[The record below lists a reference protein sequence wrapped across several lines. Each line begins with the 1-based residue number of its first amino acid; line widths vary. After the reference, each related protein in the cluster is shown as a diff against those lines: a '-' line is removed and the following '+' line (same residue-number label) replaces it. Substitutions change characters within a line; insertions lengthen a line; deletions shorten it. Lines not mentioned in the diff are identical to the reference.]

1 MSTTCT
7 LRAAKIITPRSD
19 WAPYP
24 QTTKFMV
31 ASKLPSS
38 LTRPD
43 SSVKLARWLMRTP
56 TSWLAKNFPHP

>member
-38 LTRPD
+38 LY
-43 SSVKLARWLMRTP
+43 SVKLARWLMRTP